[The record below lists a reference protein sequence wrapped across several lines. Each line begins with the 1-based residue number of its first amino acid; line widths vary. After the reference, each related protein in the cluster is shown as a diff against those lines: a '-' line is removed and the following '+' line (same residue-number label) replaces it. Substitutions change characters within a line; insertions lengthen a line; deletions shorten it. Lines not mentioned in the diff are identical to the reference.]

1 MPATPNARP
10 DLALNSSATV
20 RRFDDLVD
28 APPIAAA
35 VPLEALRSD
44 SRTPIQMNDAVSASS
59 PGRKIKQARGRKT
72 YDALIATGFKLLEN
86 QELEAISIA
95 ELAKAAGYS
104 VGAFYARFRS
114 KNEFFDAMIAQHLEY
129 RTKARGR
136 LFSKEPDETLV
147 DTMIGELVRYYWKRR
162 RFWRAAL
169 IRSVRSPDF
178 WEPLRQHGR
187 MYADMLIARMSTKA
201 QRPLT
206 ETEQTNV
213 RFAFQIALG
222 TINNAIINRPGPIM
236 LGQTLFVANLA
247 RAFRLV
253 SGYDNLM
260 GIAPQS

>member
-1 MPATPNARP
+1 MRATPDPRLKP
-10 DLALNSSATV
+10 ALISSVTV
-20 RRFDDLVD
+20 RRFDDLVE

-35 VPLEALRSD
+35 VPLEALRSE
-44 SRTPIQMNDAVSASS
+44 SRTTSKMNDALAAS

-114 KNEFFDAMIAQHLEY
+114 KDEFFDAMIAQHLDF
-129 RTKARGR
+129 RTRARGR
-136 LFSKEPDETLV
+136 LFSREPDETLV

-178 WEPLRQHGR
+178 WEPLRHHGR
-187 MYADMLIARMSTKA
+187 MYADMLIARMSAKA

-253 SGYDNLM
+253 SDYDNLT
-260 GIAPQS
+260 GIVPRR